1 MPFVFLGSFA
11 GVIIGKLIGEKGQ
24 IIVFGLIMCW
34 SIYTS
39 FKKATELS
47 KKEKASEEAA
57 KTQ

>member
-1 MPFVFLGSFA
+1 MPLVFLGSFF
-11 GVIIGKLIGEKGQ
+11 GVILGKLIGEKGQ

-47 KKEKASEEAA
+47 KKEKASEEAL
-57 KTQ
+57 KS